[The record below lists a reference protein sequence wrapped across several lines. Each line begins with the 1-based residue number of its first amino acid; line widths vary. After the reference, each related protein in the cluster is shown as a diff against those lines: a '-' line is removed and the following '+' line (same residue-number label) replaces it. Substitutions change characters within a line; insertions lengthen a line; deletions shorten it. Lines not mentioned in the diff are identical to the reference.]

1 MDRSC
6 MSCARRSAVTD
17 TATGRTSCRCAMDE
31 EMKVNRRMHCAAW
44 IPWTPF
50 AAGLADISTIKRK

>member
-1 MDRSC
+1 

-17 TATGRTSCRCAMDE
+17 TATGRTSCRCALDE